1 VTIAAVILAAGMSTR
16 MGSVKQLLPWKNGTM
31 LGSTIDLYTKSE
43 VDKIIV
49 VVGYCAAEIIKSLKD
64 KPVKWVIN
72 EEYETGMASSLR
84 AGIKALQEEERICL
98 IGLGDTPLLQV
109 STIKDIIKTH
119 RKYGNKVVAPY
130 YRGKK
135 GHPILIT
142 SELYAELLNV
152 QGDVGARTVINA
164 HYDEVYPLEVDDE
177 GVIIDLDTPES
188 YRTYYQKYGR

>member
-1 VTIAAVILAAGMSTR
+1 MTIAAVILAAGMSTR
-16 MGSVKQLLPWKNGTM
+16 MGIVKQLLPWKNGTM

-49 VVGYCAAEIIKSLKD
+49 VVGYCAAEIIKTLKD

-152 QGDVGARTVINA
+152 QGDVGARTVIKCS
-164 HYDEVYPLEVDDE
+164 L
-177 GVIIDLDTPES
+177 
-188 YRTYYQKYGR
+188 

>member
-1 VTIAAVILAAGMSTR
+1 MTIAAVILAAGMSTR
-16 MGSVKQLLPWKNGTM
+16 MGSVKQLLPWKNDTM

-49 VVGYCAAEIIKSLKD
+49 VVGYCAAEIIKTLKD

-164 HYDEVYPLEVDDE
+164 QYDEVYPLEVDDE

>member
-16 MGSVKQLLPWKNGTM
+16 MGSVKQLLPWKNDTM

-49 VVGYCAAEIIKSLKD
+49 VVGYCAAEIIKTLKD

-164 HYDEVYPLEVDDE
+164 QYDEVYPLEVDDE